1 MKYISKVV
9 NGTGKTIVVPANE
22 GIGFETKAI
31 TADTTLDSEDSGKL
45 IVLDAIGE
53 VITLPAVATSAGL
66 KYKFVCSVTAVTTD
80 WTIVAATDVIYGSAQ
95 VAGAVVAASAENTIT
110 LVVAKFL
117 PGDWVTLES
126 DGTNWYVEASVVTSA
141 GLTFTAP

>member
-1 MKYISKVV
+1 MATTYSNDTERKFKVYQSL
-9 NGTGKTIVVPANE
+9 TAN
-22 GIGFETKAI
+22 
-31 TADTTLDSEDSGKL
+31 TTLTPADSGKTFL
-45 IVLDAIGE
+45 LDATGE
-53 VITLPAVATSAGL
+53 VITLPAVTEGVQ
-66 KYKFVCSVTAVTTD
+66 YKFICDTTTATTN
-80 WTIVAATDVIYGSAQ
+80 WTIVAATSVIYGSAQ

-141 GLTFTAP
+141 GCTFTDV